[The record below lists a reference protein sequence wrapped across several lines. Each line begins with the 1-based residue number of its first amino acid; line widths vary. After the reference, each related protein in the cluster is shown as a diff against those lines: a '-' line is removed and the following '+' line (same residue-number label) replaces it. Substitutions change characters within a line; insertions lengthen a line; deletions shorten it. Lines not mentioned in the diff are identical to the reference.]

1 MIWVHSSA
9 MSVCK
14 RYVQKS
20 LTSTPHFANNYSKK
34 FTIDEVLKT
43 LHVVQTSFDNY
54 FEDLI
59 EYR

>member
-1 MIWVHSSA
+1 MHSSAA

-14 RYVQKS
+14 GMCKKVW
-20 LTSTPHFANNYSKK
+20 LPLHIHFANNYSKK

>member
-1 MIWVHSSA
+1 MHSSA
-9 MSVCK
+9 AMSGCK
-14 RYVQKS
+14 GMCKKVW
-20 LTSTPHFANNYSKK
+20 LPLPLHSKQ

-43 LHVVQTSFDNY
+43 LHVVQTSFDDY

>member
-1 MIWVHSSA
+1 M
-9 MSVCK
+9 
-14 RYVQKS
+14 QKS
-20 LTSTPHFANNYSKK
+20 LTSTPHFASNYSKQ

-43 LHVVQTSFDNY
+43 LHVVQTSFDDY